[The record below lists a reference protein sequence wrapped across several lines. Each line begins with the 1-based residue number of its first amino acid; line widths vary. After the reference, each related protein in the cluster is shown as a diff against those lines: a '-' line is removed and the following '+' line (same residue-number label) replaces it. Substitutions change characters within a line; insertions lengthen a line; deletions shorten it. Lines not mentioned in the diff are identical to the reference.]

1 MGAAAQ
7 EHTAPWDSL
16 RRVSYTLPSLISL
29 EDDPRHRYM
38 PDASGAQSFALP
50 VLDFPV
56 HRTSRPALMGGLH
69 VRVREP
75 RSAHPRPHPAGE
87 LRPRHIRPVTAL
99 AAAGGPG
106 APHAQHEHQRTAMLY
121 SAGCD
126 GLVCAWDLS
135 ESGPLFRQNIRAHD
149 NWISSMVLCNHN
161 QTVVTGSLDCTV
173 KAWSPYLDD
182 GAILHELGA
191 HADFVKDLA
200 LAASADWIVS
210 AGLDAAVCLWDL
222 RHGRKAPMWR
232 ARNPA
237 AIYSTGSSR
246 SGGVIATGG
255 VDCVVRGWDPR
266 MRDPTFKLVGHQD
279 NVRTLAVSESGRYVL
294 SGSSDTTLRL
304 WDVGEQRCLH
314 TFTHHNSS
322 VWSLYSDD
330 PDLTT
335 FYSGDRDGYLCKV
348 HYTHGGDP
356 AENECVVLA
365 RTLSGGEEPTTRP
378 IPIQSV
384 VADGEHVWTSNA
396 RTPTIQCWRN
406 LSSHTRRAHV
416 ASAPGTV
423 HGVPLAH
430 CVNLAPNET
439 WDTLAKA
446 GFHDLVHS
454 AMHSPTATRFH
465 ISDEQKANS
474 LAHLT
479 AEQQLTIE
487 RELAYAQCVVTEDAT
502 PLSAEPAYEI
512 RGYHGALRA
521 VVLNDRIHALS
532 IDTGGAVALWNMVQA
547 TCIGTMDVDRLREAA
562 QHHRID
568 PRPAHEITTSP
579 WRPQDTPSD
588 TLAMVQSL
596 VESDAVVA
604 PWCSLDTATGDLTVR
619 LEQDKVWAAE
629 VYVEDLF
636 RAPFDQSKRAWHEER
651 TYIGAT
657 VLRNLFA
664 ALNGAEAL
672 LHPPNEPGTPYLL
685 HWLDTHRASPEQ
697 LVRAPIAQVVPPAL
711 VGPASAHDTIW
722 SVLAN
727 MTGHATVAVQM
738 HTSAQTAASD
748 TPMPRLACV
757 LVELLTSLRDAG
769 SASNAETSTSPTKS
783 PTDDSHSTSNS
794 LFGLRKN
801 SSARKGTKQAA
812 SVSEPSPMRQ
822 HLETLTA
829 LLRAPRRDAPP
840 LKNTPQI
847 TYPAGTLVSISHDLA
862 SSEHQRLAYRGRVS
876 HVARDAALL
885 EVLAPPWLLSMLL
898 NTQAQDPTFQR
909 MPVVVEPWSDP
920 KEPTRKLP
928 ALSATDAQFSA
939 ARMVRAARVGLH
951 VQELLH
957 KAGVRVPAAPSQPP
971 DSCIEILCNGQLLS
985 SHTTLAQ
992 YQRHYWK
999 SSSTM
1004 KLQYRQK

>member
-1 MGAAAQ
+1 MGAVVQ
-7 EHTAPWDSL
+7 EHVAPWDSL

-38 PDASGAQSFALP
+38 PDASGAKSFALP

-56 HRTSRPALMGGLH
+56 DHTSRTALSGGLH

-75 RSAHPRPHPAGE
+75 RSTHPRPHLAGE
-87 LRPRHIRPVTAL
+87 LRPRHIRPVAAL
-99 AAAGGPG
+99 AAAGAAG
-106 APHAQHEHQRTAMLY
+106 APHARHEHQRATMLY

-126 GLVCAWDLS
+126 GLVYAWDLS

-149 NWISSMVLCNHN
+149 NWISSMVLCNDN

-173 KAWSPYLDD
+173 KAWSPHMDD
-182 GAILHELGA
+182 GASLHELGA
-191 HADFVKDLA
+191 HSDFVKDLA
-200 LAASADWIVS
+200 LAASADWVVS
-210 AGLDAAVCLWDL
+210 AGLDTAVCLWDL

-232 ARNPA
+232 VRNPA

-266 MRDPTFKLVGHQD
+266 MRDPTFELVGHQD

-304 WDVGEQRCLH
+304 WDVGEQRCVH

-322 VWSLYSDD
+322 IWSLYSDD

-356 AENECVVLA
+356 TVNECVVLA
-365 RTLSGGEEPTTRP
+365 RTISDAEDPTTRP
-378 IPIQSV
+378 LPIQSI

-406 LSSHTRRAHV
+406 LSSHTRRTHF

-439 WDTLAKA
+439 LDSLNKA

-454 AMHSPTATRFH
+454 ALRSSTVTHFH
-465 ISDEQKANS
+465 ISDEQKASS
-474 LAHLT
+474 LSHLT
-479 AEQQLTIE
+479 AEQQLMVE
-487 RELAYAQCVVTEDAT
+487 RELAYAQSVVTEDVT
-502 PLSAEPAYEI
+502 PLSAEPTYEI

-521 VVLNDRIHALS
+521 VMLNDRIHALS
-532 IDTGGAVALWNMVQA
+532 IDTGGAVALWNIVQA
-547 TCIGTMDVDRLREAA
+547 TCVGTMDVDRVREAA

-568 PRPAHEITTSP
+568 PRPAHEISTSP

-588 TLAMVQSL
+588 TLAMVQNL
-596 VESDAVVA
+596 VESDAVVP
-604 PWCSLDTATGDLTVR
+604 PWCSLDTATGNLTVR
-619 LEQDKVWAAE
+619 LEHDKIWTAE

-636 RAPFDQSKRAWHEER
+636 RAPFDQSKRLWNEER

-664 ALNGAEAL
+664 AVNGAEAL
-672 LHPPNEPGTPYLL
+672 LHPPNEPSMPYLL
-685 HWLDTHRASPEQ
+685 YWLETHQAMPEQ
-697 LVRAPIAQVVPPAL
+697 LVHTPIAQVVPPSL
-711 VGPASAHDTIW
+711 VGPASAHETIA
-722 SVLAN
+722 SVIAN
-727 MTGHATVAVQM
+727 MIGHATVAVQM
-738 HTSAQTAASD
+738 PAAAKTAASD
-748 TPMPRLACV
+748 TPVPRLTRLLVKV
-757 LVELLTSLRDAG
+757 LTNMRDAG
-769 SASNAETSTSPTKS
+769 SASNVELSTSPTKS
-783 PTDDSHSTSNS
+783 PTDDSPSSSNT
-794 LFGLRKN
+794 LFGLRK
-801 SSARKGTKQAA
+801 SSSSRKGAKQAA
-812 SVSEPSPMRQ
+812 SATEPSPMRQ
-822 HLETLTA
+822 HLDTLTA

-847 TYPAGTLVSISHDLA
+847 TYPAGTLVSISRDLA
-862 SSEHQRLAYRGRVS
+862 SSEQQRLAYRGRVS
-876 HVARDAALL
+876 HIARDAALL
-885 EVLAPPWLLSMLL
+885 ELLAPPWLLSLLL
-898 NTQAQDPTFQR
+898 NSQHQDPAFQR

-928 ALSATDAQFSA
+928 ALSTTDAQFSA

-951 VQELLH
+951 VQDLLH
-957 KAGVRVPAAPSQPP
+957 KAGLGVPAAPSLPP

-992 YQRHYWK
+992 CQRHYWK
-999 SSSTM
+999 STSTM